1 MRGFMRADTAIHELT
16 ERTTP
21 KFGVYFDQDRCGIV
35 SAIERAPIVS
45 TGIYGSARIT
55 EGQAFH
61 ALYIRICVNAASHV
75 VVRNCQAF
83 LLSLEKQQNPN
94 ETFIYINLPQP
105 IQLTDKPFDVMP
117 NIPRMVDFMKT
128 SEQDNKFSRTGYWPN
143 ALENAFSD
151 NATYR
156 FTIAVNGD
164 GITAPPIKIDVVWQG
179 IWDRVS
185 AHQVQEV

>member
-1 MRGFMRADTAIHELT
+1 LDGFIAAFVAFAITLVVAFVIQMFKVVPKRYFEEKDRADTAIHELT

-94 ETFIYINLPQP
+94 ETFIYINLPHP
-105 IQLTDKPFDVMP
+105 IQLTDKPFDVCR
-117 NIPRMVDFMKT
+117 IF
-128 SEQDNKFSRTGYWPN
+128 
-143 ALENAFSD
+143 
-151 NATYR
+151 
-156 FTIAVNGD
+156 
-164 GITAPPIKIDVVWQG
+164 
-179 IWDRVS
+179 
-185 AHQVQEV
+185 

>member
-105 IQLTDKPFDVMP
+105 
-117 NIPRMVDFMKT
+117 N
-128 SEQDNKFSRTGYWPN
+128 NKFSRTGYWPN